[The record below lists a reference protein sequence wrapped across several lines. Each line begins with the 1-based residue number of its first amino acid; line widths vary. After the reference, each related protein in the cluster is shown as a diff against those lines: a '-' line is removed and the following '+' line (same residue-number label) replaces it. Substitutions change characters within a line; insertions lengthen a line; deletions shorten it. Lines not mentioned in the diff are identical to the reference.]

1 MLLLR
6 SSGIRAVTRLQN
18 LAARIPLVQ
27 IQATQAPTPKHALSI
42 EFPAVTL
49 FGIHRRN
56 KQMSAEKEHDFDGPK
71 VNDKGDI
78 VLTFSTLF
86 AVYIHSFVSFLSFVE
101 GFR

>member
-49 FGIHRRN
+49 FGIHGET
-56 KQMSAEKEHDFDGPK
+56 S
-71 VNDKGDI
+71 
-78 VLTFSTLF
+78 
-86 AVYIHSFVSFLSFVE
+86 
-101 GFR
+101 